1 MFYVCVLTAFW
12 DKNCICDIHFYV
24 FVSFGKASVQFSLSE
39 ITKMGIEG
47 TERWGNAFISSL
59 PSRSYPETEKWNK
72 TSGTHFISVWTLSF
86 IAWESQSHI
95 LDTTFLWCLY
105 PTRNRDQLHYSLSH
119 SSVKLLTKSR
129 KLAAISISP
138 LGSFFWGSGR
148 EKQKIYSSSE
158 NKISIVMVICFLEG
172 SISSTEQH
180 PNDLHSV
187 NTG

>member
-59 PSRSYPETEKWNK
+59 PSRSYLETEKWNK
-72 TSGTHFISVWTLSF
+72 ISGTHFISVRALGF

-95 LDTTFLWCLY
+95 LDTNFLWCLY
-105 PTRNRDQLHYSLSH
+105 PSRNRDQHHYSLWNCWLRAESW
-119 SSVKLLTKSR
+119 LLSPFDHYEVSFEEVVGRSR
-129 KLAAISISP
+129 K
-138 LGSFFWGSGR
+138 
-148 EKQKIYSSSE
+148 
-158 NKISIVMVICFLEG
+158 
-172 SISSTEQH
+172 ST
-180 PNDLHSV
+180 LV
-187 NTG
+187 LKMKLI